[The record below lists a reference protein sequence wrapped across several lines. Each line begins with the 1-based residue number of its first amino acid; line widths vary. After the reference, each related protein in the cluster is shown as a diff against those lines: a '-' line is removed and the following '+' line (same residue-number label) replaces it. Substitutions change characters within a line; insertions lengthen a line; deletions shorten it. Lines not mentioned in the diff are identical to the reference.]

1 MDIVFLDFAK
11 AFDKVP
17 HRRLMEKIAKHG
29 IGGKLYKV
37 IENWLSGRKQSLYK
51 RISFKL
57 ASGIKWS
64 STRFSAGSCVVFD
77 LYK

>member
-1 MDIVFLDFAK
+1 MDI
-11 AFDKVP
+11 DKVP

-51 RISFKL
+51 RICFKL